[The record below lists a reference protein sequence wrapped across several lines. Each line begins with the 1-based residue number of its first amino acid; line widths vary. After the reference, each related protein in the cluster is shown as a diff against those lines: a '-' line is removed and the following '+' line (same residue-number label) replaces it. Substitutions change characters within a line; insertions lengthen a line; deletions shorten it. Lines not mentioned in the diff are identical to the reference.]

1 MVENSL
7 STLGSLQHSSSLSKA
22 QSAEAICELI
32 FAAISE
38 ICYSRNILPLS
49 SFADVCIRGQD
60 NFMSKVVREGESELA
75 KYVYAWC
82 KDIGPSIRKD
92 YVIRVSFGISDVEDL
107 KTILEE
113 YMFHIDLNPTISLS
127 AGSGNQIQAQTI
139 DILQSMNLLAQ
150 TLDPMPV
157 HKPLYAFIK
166 LYHSD
171 SCPKSHIVHGLSPAS
186 IEQNNGISYYES
198 NPFQMKIGTMV
209 TSYHSVTIGVCSM
222 LDSIDVRPG
231 HGPVPD
237 NLGIKSATTENV
249 TSAAATKIPENT
261 PMSFKHLVSR
271 QEQQTPRGQRP
282 PSSKPPLAQEPMGS
296 GALESSRPERGNS
309 KKRRTGRLASLKI

>member
-1 MVENSL
+1 MVKHLL

-38 ICYSRNILPLS
+38 ICYSRNILSLS
-49 SFADVCIRGQD
+49 SFDDVCIRGQD
-60 NFMSKVVREGESELA
+60 NFMSKVVREGDSELA
-75 KYVYAWC
+75 KSVYAWC

-113 YMFHIDLNPTISLS
+113 YMFHIDLNQTISMS

-157 HKPLYAFIK
+157 HRPLYAFIK

-171 SCPKSHIVHGLSPAS
+171 TCPKSHIVHGLSPAGK
-186 IEQNNGISYYES
+186 EQNNGISYYES

-209 TSYHSVTIGVCSM
+209 TNYHSVTIGVCSM

-231 HGPVPD
+231 QGPVPD
-237 NLGIKSATTENV
+237 NLGIKSTTTENV
-249 TSAAATKIPENT
+249 TSAAATKVPGNT
-261 PMSFKHLVSR
+261 PISFKNLGSR
-271 QEQQTPRGQRP
+271 QDQQTPRSARLATTN
-282 PSSKPPLAQEPMGS
+282 PPLAQEPMDS
-296 GALESSRPERGNS
+296 RALESSRPVQGNS